1 VHTNATTTSAAEPW
15 FVASARAAKADLIV
29 RGLMREGVTAD
40 QAARFTDDQQYAAAE
55 AVGKPLPSR
64 QTWRLVVEMLAG
76 SRAERALCPTC
87 GCGDPQG
94 DPGPRKPYQHP
105 GRCAR

>member
-1 VHTNATTTSAAEPW
+1 MADTATAEPW
-15 FVASARAAKADLIV
+15 FVTAARARKADLIV
-29 RGLMREGVTAD
+29 RGLLLDSVTAD
-40 QAARFTDDQQYAAAE
+40 QAARFTDDQQRAAAA
-55 AVGKPLPSR
+55 AVGKPRPSVL
-64 QTWRLVVEMLAG
+64 TWRTVVEMLAG

-87 GCGDPQG
+87 GLGDPQG